1 MFHMKHEHRVV
12 VDRLDDLVRRSQEL
26 SDLYVRWCEQ
36 GQRSG
41 TEDEVAACD
50 QVLQALTWVW
60 LSSRAS
66 IGAVAADLLAADI
79 IEYDWDF

>member
-1 MFHMKHEHRVV
+1 MFHMKHEHRAV

-26 SDLYVRWCEQ
+26 NDLYVRWCEQ

-41 TEDEVAACD
+41 TEAEVAVSD

-60 LSSRAS
+60 LTSRAS

>member
-1 MFHMKHEHRVV
+1 MFHVKPQHQVV
-12 VDRLDDLVRRSQEL
+12 VDKLDDLVRRSQEL
-26 SDLYVRWCEQ
+26 NDLYVRWCEQ

-41 TEDEVAACD
+41 TEAEVALCD

-66 IGAVAADLLAADI
+66 IGSVAADLLAADI